1 MRKSVVFLVGAV
13 MFTSFAGAALA
24 DQGGTPNS
32 NAFDP
37 TVGSGRKGNNC
48 MPPGSLLRTT
58 AKLPGSNGAPFGDG
72 LSPGQELV
80 QNCNLG
86 PS

>member
-37 TVGSGRKGNNC
+37 SGGNGRKAQC
-48 MPPGSLLRTT
+48 PPPGSVFKGY
-58 AKLPGSNGAPFGDG
+58 AQAPGPNNDPGNLG
-72 LSPGQELV
+72 LTPGQEV
-80 QNCNLG
+80 VSQCGVG